1 MPWLLTADAV
11 FLLAPTSKCGIGFA
25 WNRRRQGFANHVAN
39 LVARVL
45 RALSVAMP
53 VFAYIC
59 RYSFEMKTKM
69 SRALSDV
76 AQLDRFQM
84 EARL

>member
-1 MPWLLTADAV
+1 MASH
-11 FLLAPTSKCGIGFA
+11 F
-25 WNRRRQGFANHVAN
+25 AN

-59 RYSFEMKTKM
+59 LYSFEMKTRM
-69 SRALSDV
+69 SRDLNDV
-76 AQLDRFQM
+76 AQLDRFQI
-84 EARL
+84 EVKL